1 MITYRIA
8 KAAFCDLNG
17 EGARLYGGRWN
28 SPGRPMIYT
37 ASAPS
42 LALLE
47 LLVHLDLDL
56 ALLPDDYRLL
66 AIDVPDAPEIE
77 THSVTS
83 TDALACTVIGDE
95 FLRRGKALALSVPS
109 AIVPQ
114 ERNLLINPY
123 HPQAPAVRVVSN
135 EAFPIDPRLLSR

>member
-1 MITYRIA
+1 MIVYRIA
-8 KAAFCDLNG
+8 KAALCDLSG

-56 ALLPDDYRLL
+56 GLLPDDYRLL
-66 AIDVPDAPEIE
+66 AINVPDASAIE
-77 THSVTS
+77 TLSETPPS
-83 TDALACTVIGDE
+83 LLACAVLGDD
-95 FLRRGKALALSVPS
+95 FLNRRAALALDVSSV
-109 AIVPQ
+109 IVPQ
-114 ERNLLINPY
+114 ERNLLINPA
-123 HPQAPAVRVVSN
+123 HPEAAAVRVMSN
-135 EAFPIDPRLLSR
+135 EAFPIDRRLVTR

>member
-1 MITYRIA
+1 MIVYRIA
-8 KAAFCDLNG
+8 KAAFCDLTG

-28 SPGRPMIYT
+28 SPGRPMVYT

-66 AIDVPDAPEIE
+66 AIDIPEGSTME
-77 THSVTS
+77 SLSDMPTS
-83 TDALACTVIGDE
+83 LLACAMAGDA
-95 FLRRGKALALSVPS
+95 FLSRRAALALSVPS
-109 AIVPQ
+109 VIVPQ
-114 ERNLLINPY
+114 ERNLLINPA
-123 HPQAPAVRVVSN
+123 HPQAATLRVVAN
-135 EAFPIDPRLLSR
+135 EPFPIDRRLTSR